1 MSLENPDPPLVSPF
15 PPIADY
21 GFLSDCETCAL
32 VAPSGAIEWM
42 CLPRYDG
49 PSVFG
54 ALLDRDAGTFR
65 LGPADTMVPAARRYL
80 PGTMILE
87 TSWGTSRG
95 WVIVRDVL
103 LVGPWHDT
111 EERSTHAPPRAHR
124 LRRRPRPAAH
134 DALRQRLGRGPAG
147 VRPDLRLR
155 PPLRALGVRRRR
167 LRRGASRRAE
177 GWPTKLTLTTDLRV
191 GFEGSRV
198 RALTTLRDGDTAF
211 VALAFSE
218 HPGPKTYAEAY
229 DRLVKTADYWHQW
242 LGARDVPGPPVAPV
256 PAALGADAQGPD
268 ATRRP
273 AR

>member
-42 CLPRYDG
+42 CLPRHDG

-95 WVIVRDVL
+95 WLIVRDVL

-111 EERSTHAPPRAHR
+111 DERSTTHRRAPTDYDADHVL
-124 LRRRPRPAAH
+124 LRTDP
-134 DALRQRLGRGPAG
+134 LRQRLRRGPAR

-167 LRRGASRRAE
+167 LQRGASRAPRA
-177 GWPTKLTLTTDLRV
+177 G
-191 GFEGSRV
+191 
-198 RALTTLRDGDTAF
+198 
-211 VALAFSE
+211 
-218 HPGPKTYAEAY
+218 
-229 DRLVKTADYWHQW
+229 
-242 LGARDVPGPPVAPV
+242 
-256 PAALGADAQGPD
+256 
-268 ATRRP
+268 RP
-273 AR
+273 S